1 MKQLKDLTI
10 EDLLAEGR
18 RWVPFP
24 GELVEGGFRLEIV
37 FHDHPCRF
45 CLGQVSNDPSL
56 PPPLIVSSDS
66 PHSWCVQ
73 WAIENGMV
81 KNGLEYL
88 SIVGSSI
95 SAQDRAMDVHVLGEN
110 ADLLILRDGFGN
122 VIHLDED
129 NAVKL
134 YQRLAVATG
143 MPHQVYCPNCEEP
156 LMDYESC
163 PCQSHNTSRKKK
175 ES

>member
-1 MKQLKDLTI
+1 
-10 EDLLAEGR
+10 
-18 RWVPFP
+18 
-24 GELVEGGFRLEIV
+24 
-37 FHDHPCRF
+37 
-45 CLGQVSNDPSL
+45 
-56 PPPLIVSSDS
+56 
-66 PHSWCVQ
+66 
-73 WAIENGMV
+73 MV